1 MEIIRVYASDEQ
13 EYKNLAHVARIM
25 TARSLN
31 GTRFEVGVTYFD
43 FGQNWRWTTIL
54 AYRRDNGSFQALS
67 PAEQEKIVTANP
79 DDLETVTQELMD
91 KCEKEYPRLY
101 SFRKG
106 KKKWKVVYSRIE
118 STTFT
123 VEADDEDEA
132 LAEAEL
138 YTDDHWEDLDE
149 MLAYGNDYTYEYS
162 SIEEEK

>member
-1 MEIIRVYASDEQ
+1 MEIIRIYSADEQ
-13 EYKNLAHVARIM
+13 EYQNLARVARIM

-43 FGQNWRWTTIL
+43 FGQDWRWTTIL
-54 AYRRDNGSFQALS
+54 AYKLDNGSFQALT

-79 DDLETVTQELMD
+79 DELETVAQELME
-91 KCEKEYPRLY
+91 KFQKEYPRLY

-132 LAEAEL
+132 LKMAEI

>member
-1 MEIIRVYASDEQ
+1 MDVIRIYGADEQ
-13 EYKNLAHVARIM
+13 EYQNLARVARIM

-43 FGQNWRWTTIL
+43 FGQDWRWTTIL
-54 AYRRDNGSFQALS
+54 AYKQDNGSFQSLT

-106 KKKWKVVYSRIE
+106 KKKWKVTYTRTE

-132 LAEAEL
+132 REEADH
-138 YTDDHWEDLDE
+138 YVDDHNVELEEE
-149 MLAYGNDYTYEYS
+149 MCDNDYICS
-162 SIEEEK
+162 FSDIKEEK